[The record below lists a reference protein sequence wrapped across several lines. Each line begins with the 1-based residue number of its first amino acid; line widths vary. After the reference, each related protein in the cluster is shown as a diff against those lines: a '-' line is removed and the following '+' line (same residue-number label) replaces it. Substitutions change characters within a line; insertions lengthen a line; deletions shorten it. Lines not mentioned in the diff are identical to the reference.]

1 MRNIMLTRTTWAVW
15 WGGLALLVTVA
26 AGQEPTEKP
35 AAGQQTGDVV
45 VQRDLDKQILRI
57 QIPAK
62 NGRVAWSDVLRAL
75 MRSGHLDDRTMQ
87 DKLPE
92 GTLDLTRTYSQYTI
106 MAVNLWLAPD
116 IRMQIVPE
124 SREVRGHLL
133 VTVDEGAILAKR
145 RQLTKRVR
153 DRLTEADAKQR
164 AAKFGFR
171 LPANWEQSDQQQ
183 PLVMVVHGFNSSPE
197 RFEPLASAFRE
208 SGLVAG
214 TYSYPDDQPIAASA
228 EQLSRDLKG
237 IGSSQPQRRIALVTH
252 SMGGLVARA
261 VIEDPDLDAGN
272 VSHLIMVAPPNQ
284 GSLLARFAFG
294 MDILDH
300 AIPDSERREVSRFYA
315 VIEDGLSEATTD
327 LQPDSTFL
335 HQLNARG
342 RNPKVR
348 YTIFL
353 GSGGHFTRPQVDEL
367 REGLATAKSESDV
380 VGLFAPRIDETL
392 ADLDEVIRGLG
403 DGVVAVKRGKLAGVE
418 DTVVLEFTH
427 LGAFQQT
434 TALGADPLYK
444 MVLQRLQK

>member
-1 MRNIMLTRTTWAVW
+1 
-15 WGGLALLVTVA
+15 
-26 AGQEPTEKP
+26 
-35 AAGQQTGDVV
+35 
-45 VQRDLDKQILRI
+45 
-57 QIPAK
+57 
-62 NGRVAWSDVLRAL
+62 
-75 MRSGHLDDRTMQ
+75 
-87 DKLPE
+87 
-92 GTLDLTRTYSQYTI
+92 
-106 MAVNLWLAPD
+106 
-116 IRMQIVPE
+116 
-124 SREVRGHLL
+124 
-133 VTVDEGAILAKR
+133 VDEGAILAKR

-153 DRLTEADAKQR
+153 DRLTEADAKQK